1 MKGLAGLVLAIH
13 LAWILFVMFGALWT
27 RGRPFWTGVHIAALV
42 WGILAEVGPWA
53 CPLTSLE
60 QALESRIG
68 APSYAGDCVVHYLD
82 AIVYPHVP
90 VPVIIGF
97 GVGVCALN
105 LLVYAV
111 RLMRLMRARRRA
123 VEPSL

>member
-13 LAWILFVMFGALWT
+13 LSWILFVIFGVLWT
-27 RGRPFWTGVHIAALV
+27 RGRPFWTGIHIAALV

-53 CPLTSLE
+53 CPLTTLE
-60 QALESRIG
+60 QTLESWAG
-68 APSYAGDCVVHYLD
+68 APSYTGDCLVHSLD

-97 GVGVCALN
+97 GVGVCTLN

-111 RLMRLMRARRRA
+111 RLVRALRTRRRA
-123 VEPSL
+123 GAPG

>member
-13 LAWILFVMFGALWT
+13 LAWILFVIFGALVT
-27 RGRPFWTGVHIAALV
+27 RKRPFWTGVHIAALV

-53 CPLTSLE
+53 CPLTTLE
-60 QALESRIG
+60 QTLESRAG
-68 APSYAGDCVVHYLD
+68 TASYGGDCLVHYLD

-90 VPVIIGF
+90 VPVMIGF

-111 RLMRLMRARRRA
+111 RLVRALRARRTSP
-123 VEPSL
+123 V

>member
-13 LAWILFVMFGALWT
+13 LAWILFVIFGALGT
-27 RGRPFWTGVHIAALV
+27 RKRPFWTGVHIAALV

-53 CPLTSLE
+53 CPLTTLE
-60 QALESRIG
+60 QTLELRAG
-68 APSYAGDCVVHYLD
+68 APSYTGDCLVHSLD

-90 VPVIIGF
+90 VPVMIGC

-105 LLVYAV
+105 LLVYA
-111 RLMRLMRARRRA
+111 MRLVRSVRASGRSGARG
-123 VEPSL
+123 